1 MTMMRTDW
9 RHRCLGPIL
18 ALGAILILGHGPARA
33 QGVPKEDRKIYARKS
48 TFKMP
53 IEIDDAMRAQLRE
66 VRLYVKAGNSDWVQQ
81 ESADPSVK
89 FFVYRVSQ
97 DGEYW
102 FSVATVDRAGKM
114 SPADLNKELPG
125 LQVVVDTQPP
135 VLDLRSVATP
145 DGEMCVCCTMQ
156 DANPDIQSIRISFQG
171 SDGME
176 HALEPHPFK
185 AGLFRVPAEL
195 WGGKVRISAADKCG
209 NRAMREA
216 QLAPSASTPNS
227 LPQSVTGTPASINQ
241 TASAGPPASINQT
254 AGAGPPASINQ
265 TAGGGTV
272 TQTNYVSGG
281 EPSSVGNIPTTIPDS
296 TNSVPAKVV
305 SGPGANTLP
314 PEIPEG
320 PFAPPEIEP
329 STPTVEPQQNSGN
342 SGPAPKLTRQV
353 LNTTHASLD
362 YRIDPVGPSGVGKV
376 EIWVTADQGQTWR
389 RLGEDADRQ
398 SPADIDLPGEGL
410 FGVRLVIT
418 NGNGFGGSPPTRG
431 EQPSAWIEVDT
442 TAPFVTLRDVD
453 PVTDGGSLTIRWSA
467 KDKNLISEP
476 VSLYFRTRPE
486 GPWQVVARGL
496 KNDGSHRW
504 TFPHNM
510 GSQFFFKIEVADQAG
525 NIGRAETTNPV
536 VLDMTEP
543 RAVVMGINGIRP
555 RSP

>member
-1 MTMMRTDW
+1 MMRMDG
-9 RHRCLGPIL
+9 RQHRCLGPIL
-18 ALGAILILGHGPARA
+18 ALGAILILGHGLARA
-33 QGVPKEDRKIYARKS
+33 QGGSKEDRRIYARKS

-53 IEIDDAMRAQLRE
+53 IEIDDAMRAQLKE

-81 ESADPSVK
+81 ESADPTVK

-114 SPADLNKELPG
+114 SPADLNKEPPG

-135 VLDLRSVATP
+135 VLDLKAWATP
-145 DGEMCVCCTMQ
+145 DGETCLHCTMQ
-156 DANPDIQSIRISFQG
+156 DANPDMQSIRITFQG

-176 HALEPHPFK
+176 HALEPHPLK
-185 AGLFRVPAEL
+185 AGLFRVPVEL
-195 WGGKVRISAADKCG
+195 WGGKVRVSAADKCG
-209 NRAMREA
+209 NRAMRDV
-216 QLAPSASTPNS
+216 QLASAASTPNP
-227 LPQSVTGTPASINQ
+227 LPQNVSGTAP
-241 TASAGPPASINQT
+241 SINQT
-254 AGAGPPASINQ
+254 AGS
-265 TAGGGTV
+265 GTL
-272 TQTNYVSGG
+272 TQANYVSGG
-281 EPSSVGNIPTTIPDS
+281 EPSGPVNNATTIPDS
-296 TNSVPAKVV
+296 ANSVPPNVV
-305 SGPGANTLP
+305 SGPGSSTLP
-314 PEIPEG
+314 VEIPEG
-320 PFAPPEIEP
+320 PFAPPEVE
-329 STPTVEPQQNSGN
+329 SSAPTVQPQQNSVN
-342 SGPAPKLTRQV
+342 SGPAPKPTRQV

-376 EIWVTADQGQTWR
+376 EIWITADQGQTWR
-389 RLGEDADRQ
+389 RLAEDADRQ

-442 TAPFVTLRDVD
+442 TAPYVLLRDVD
-453 PVTDGGSLTIRWSA
+453 PITDGGSLTIRWSA
-467 KDKNLISEP
+467 KDKNLMSEP

-486 GPWQVVARGL
+486 GPWQAVARGL
-496 KNDGSHRW
+496 KNDGSYRW

-536 VLDMTEP
+536 ALDMTEP

-555 RSP
+555 RTP